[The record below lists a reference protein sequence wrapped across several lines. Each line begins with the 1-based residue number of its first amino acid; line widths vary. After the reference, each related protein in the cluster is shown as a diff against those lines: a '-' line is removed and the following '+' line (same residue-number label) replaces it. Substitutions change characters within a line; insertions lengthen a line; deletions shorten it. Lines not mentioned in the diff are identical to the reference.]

1 MNRLNYLTLS
11 IAALLFS
18 MLSIAA
24 PVKGLPAEGL
34 SFEKSTHNFGK
45 IKQNQPV
52 TVEFTFVNSSAKTV
66 IIEDATAEC
75 GCTKPEFPPRPIQ
88 PGKSGSIK
96 VTYDSKTMGVFTKKI
111 TVKLVNDDNPVV
123 LTISGEVVA

>member
-1 MNRLNYLTLS
+1 MKYLNYLTLS
-11 IAALLFS
+11 ITAVMFS
-18 MLSIAA
+18 LMSFANLNTGV
-24 PVKGLPAEGL
+24 PGEGL
-34 SFEKSTHNFGK
+34 NFEKSTHNFGK

-52 TVEFTFVNSSAKTV
+52 TIEFSFVNSSTKTI

-88 PGKSGSIK
+88 PGKSGTIK
-96 VTYDSKTMGVFTKKI
+96 VTFDSKTMGVFTKKI
-111 TVKLVNDDNPVV
+111 TVKLVNDNDPAV